1 MHKSAQLFDR
11 LPSQRRAELGTSE
24 VSVRAGQSLGFCV
37 AYPTIRER
45 LQTLA
50 MSLVNQYHLCSL
62 IRFAKLT
69 RGIATGTPSPKTD
82 MPTRRVPMCVLC
94 FRFSRCGTLCM
105 WSLICLQ
112 PDFTL
117 PASNLSFAFASY
129 ETPPP
134 QMKYPATLDFL
145 LIHSRSR
152 ISQTLTSSFPPH
164 PAARTALQLVHSDC
178 LSLLRLDP
186 KPST

>member
-24 VSVRAGQSLGFCV
+24 VSVRAGQSLGLCCI
-37 AYPTIRER
+37 PDNPRTSTLER
-45 LQTLA
+45 LQTSA
-50 MSLVNQYHLCSL
+50 MALVNQYHLCSL

-82 MPTRRVPMCVLC
+82 MPTRRVPMRVLG

-145 LIHSRSR
+145 LIHSRSG
-152 ISQTLTSSFPPH
+152 TS
-164 PAARTALQLVHSDC
+164 
-178 LSLLRLDP
+178 
-186 KPST
+186 